1 MLKKILR
8 FMFTERFYRVDDIQV
23 VEGKGVSFRIKGLD
37 FDNPNLADSCE
48 ERLSQVFLSVENMN
62 FIFNPETLRQFLE
75 AMINDLNL
83 FEKTKEQPNEIFQQQ
98 TQLTKELEEMS
109 DYLSKNRE
117 QIKRAIKEFT
127 VKVISQQQD
136 GQDSL
141 IEVKFKVK
149 HLDFRVDKVYTV
161 LLNAQMIQKL
171 QEEFQGLC
179 LLQSPSHIL
188 IESTLNELS
197 PQSESYH

>member
-37 FDNPNLADSCE
+37 FDNPNLTDSCE

-141 IEVKFKVK
+141 IEVKLQVK

-179 LLQSPSHIL
+179 L
-188 IESTLNELS
+188 
-197 PQSESYH
+197 